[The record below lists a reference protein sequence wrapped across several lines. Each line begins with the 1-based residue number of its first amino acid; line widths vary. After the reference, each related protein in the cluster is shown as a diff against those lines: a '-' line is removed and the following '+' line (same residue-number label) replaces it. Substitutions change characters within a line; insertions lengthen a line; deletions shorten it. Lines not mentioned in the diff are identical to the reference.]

1 MKIGLVM
8 HKNKQLNI
16 GIYIYKNAEVLD
28 FSGPFEVFSTANR
41 LNDTNLHMNVFLIGE
56 TDVSIEARGGFCV
69 IPKYHIHNHPAL
81 DLLIVVGGVHTE
93 EIQKTHI
100 MQWLQEQGHKV
111 PIMASVCTGAF
122 LLARAGVL
130 NNCQATTHWSDIEEF
145 KQTYPD
151 IPIIENVRWVDN
163 QNVIT
168 SGGISAGIDMSLH
181 LVSKFCSQQLALS
194 TAKQMEFQ
202 WTNTGLHCQG
212 NLEQRVVK

>member
-1 MKIGLVM
+1 M

-41 LNDTNLHMNVFLIGE
+41 LNNTNLHMNVFLMGE
-56 TDVSIEARGGFCV
+56 TDLSVEARGGLCV
-69 IPKYHIHNHPAL
+69 TPKYHIHNHPAL
-81 DLLIVVGGVHTE
+81 DLLIVVGGIHTE

-100 MQWLQEQGHKV
+100 MQWLQEQRHKV

-181 LVSKFCSQQLALS
+181 LLSKFCGQQLALS

-202 WTNTGLHCQG
+202 WTNTGILTEE
-212 NLEQRVVK
+212 NEYAAT